1 MTLPPRGRSFEVAR
15 ADLTTRPDSAQA
27 DAEQT
32 AALAAALRRGALID
46 ATLLDPA
53 GCARLVAEI
62 GALQAARF
70 DPRQQHFTE
79 IMVAERQAR
88 LGWGTAAAHGL
99 DPIALADSPT
109 LAAVTDRVARLSA
122 ALRAAAGQT
131 DEHLLL
137 SITPSIGK
145 DRSFPRFYHQDSP
158 AKPHCYRLVA
168 DLGLERPGE
177 ILDVHFVPR
186 ALMEDPPGQIA
197 PRHRHLFQHA
207 EFADHYALDD
217 AQIDA
222 RQPQV
227 REEILPTPHDRLE
240 LRPGHALIWI
250 DAAFYH
256 STYLR
261 AGRALTELSE
271 AGRSIVIIREIVGHR
286 RATLPDDATLR
297 ALLGDHPR

>member
-1 MTLPPRGRSFEVAR
+1 MSPPPGGRSFEVVR
-15 ADLTTRPDSAQA
+15 ADLTASPDSVQPDTAQP
-27 DAEQT
+27 D
-32 AALAAALRRGALID
+32 ALAAALRRGALID
-46 ATLLDPA
+46 AAVLDPA
-53 GCARLVAEI
+53 GCDRLVAEI

-79 IMVAERQAR
+79 IMVAEREAS

-99 DPIALADSPT
+99 DPIDLALTPT

-122 ALRAAAGQT
+122 ALRAAADQP
-131 DEHLLL
+131 DERLLL

-158 AKPHCYRLVA
+158 ARPHCYRMVW

-177 ILDVHFVPR
+177 ILDVHFVPV
-186 ALMEDPPGQIA
+186 AAMQTPDGQLDPA
-197 PRHRHLFQHA
+197 RRHLFQQV

-227 REEILPTPHDRLE
+227 REETLPTPHDRVE
-240 LRPGHALIWI
+240 LRRGHALIWI

-261 AGRALTELSE
+261 AGRALTELRE

-286 RATLPDDATLR
+286 DATLPDDETLR
-297 ALLGDHPR
+297 RLLGDR

>member
-1 MTLPPRGRSFEVAR
+1 MSTPPGGRSFEVAR
-15 ADLTTRPDSAQA
+15 ADLTTPPHP
-27 DAEQT
+27 AEA

-46 ATLLDPA
+46 ATVFDETVLDPA
-53 GCARLVAEI
+53 GCDRLVAEI

-79 IMVAERQAR
+79 IMVAEREAS
-88 LGWGTAAAHGL
+88 LGWGTAAAHGI
-99 DPIALADSPT
+99 DPIDLAETPT

-122 ALRAAAGQT
+122 ALRRAAGQP
-131 DEHLLL
+131 DERLLL

-158 AKPHCYRLVA
+158 ARPHCYRMVW

-177 ILDVHFVPR
+177 ILDVHFVPV
-186 ALMEDPPGQIA
+186 AAMEGPDGQIA
-197 PRHRHLFQHA
+197 PARRPLFQQV

-217 AQIDA
+217 AAIDA

-227 REEILPTPHDRLE
+227 REETLPTPHDRVE
-240 LRPGHALIWI
+240 LRRGHALIWI

-261 AGRALTELSE
+261 AGRALTELRE

-286 RATLPDDATLR
+286 EATLPDETTLR
-297 ALLGDHPR
+297 ALLGDR